1 MADFRKG
8 SFLFALDK
16 EGQGTPMIKMK
27 NEDKF
32 QPVFTDA
39 VEFGRFNRE
48 GRFRAV
54 VVEADKLNKVL
65 DKNAKGVILNIMGVN
80 LPLVVNRNTSEAEQ
94 EEPKLQMDPKMQMAQ
109 EIDKLVKTT
118 N

>member
-1 MADFRKG
+1 M
-8 SFLFALDK
+8 
-16 EGQGTPMIKMK
+16 
-27 NEDKF
+27 
-32 QPVFTDA
+32 
-39 VEFGRFNRE
+39 
-48 GRFRAV
+48 
-54 VVEADKLNKVL
+54 EADKLNKVL